1 MSRSNENIRI
11 AKNTLVVYAR
21 LIITAIIG
29 LVTSRYVLQI
39 LGASDF
45 GLYSVIGGIIALFTF
60 ISGSLQATS
69 VRFINFEMGK
79 PHGDLNEIFSTSRQI
94 HIFFSL
100 IIFVLA
106 EIVGVLY
113 ILQYLNVAAEKIP
126 DALYVF
132 HVSLIAT
139 CLGIINIPYQGM
151 LVAYERFGIIAVI
164 DILNVIFKLLLVIF
178 LIHYGGNALRLYA
191 LGMSLLTISSFL
203 IYLFICKKNW
213 PEVVKWK
220 FARDKQKHKEM
231 LIFNNYTL
239 LTTVSLLTRNQG
251 SNMLINFFF
260 GTVVNAAYAI
270 SNTIHVY
277 VNTFAGC
284 FDQASSPQITQSLSK
299 GDNERALYLVNHT
312 CRICLLLVEIIYFIA
327 IADVD
332 LMLYLWLGDRVP
344 SGTNV
349 FSFLTLFLA
358 IVSASS
364 GGLVQ
369 YINAIGRLKWYS
381 ISISV
386 LYFIALCFGLLLY
399 QHGYA
404 AYTIIIL
411 FIIADSVNRAIQLFL
426 LNKMTSFPVKRFI
439 KEAYLRPL
447 MVFIIGLCVVYT
459 YRQFLISSL
468 AVKLIF
474 TTLIG
479 IIMIFT
485 AFYIGLYPVER
496 KKIISHIK
504 SKFITK

>member
-1 MSRSNENIRI
+1 
-11 AKNTLVVYAR
+11 
-21 LIITAIIG
+21 
-29 LVTSRYVLQI
+29 
-39 LGASDF
+39 
-45 GLYSVIGGIIALFTF
+45 
-60 ISGSLQATS
+60 
-69 VRFINFEMGK
+69 
-79 PHGDLNEIFSTSRQI
+79 
-94 HIFFSL
+94 
-100 IIFVLA
+100 
-106 EIVGVLY
+106 
-113 ILQYLNVAAEKIP
+113 
-126 DALYVF
+126 
-132 HVSLIAT
+132 
-139 CLGIINIPYQGM
+139 
-151 LVAYERFGIIAVI
+151 
-164 DILNVIFKLLLVIF
+164 
-178 LIHYGGNALRLYA
+178 
-191 LGMSLLTISSFL
+191 
-203 IYLFICKKNW
+203 
-213 PEVVKWK
+213 
-220 FARDKQKHKEM
+220 
-231 LIFNNYTL
+231 
-239 LTTVSLLTRNQG
+239 
-251 SNMLINFFF
+251 
-260 GTVVNAAYAI
+260 
-270 SNTIHVY
+270 
-277 VNTFAGC
+277 
-284 FDQASSPQITQSLSK
+284 
-299 GDNERALYLVNHT
+299 
-312 CRICLLLVEIIYFIA
+312 
-327 IADVD
+327 
-332 LMLYLWLGDRVP
+332 MLYLWLGDRVP

-364 GGLVQ
+364 GGLVH

-411 FIIADSVNRAIQLFL
+411 FIIADSVNRALQLFL